1 MKEFSRR
8 KFLKQGL
15 GIVGISLTLPSVW
28 SLSAKAADFAPR
40 QAGTTKILVLI
51 QLGGGNDGLNTIV
64 PYTNGAYYKARPVIG
79 IAADKVLPLD
89 GNTGLHPEMTAFAN
103 LFKSGKLAVVQ
114 GVGYPTPNRS
124 HFRSIEIWQTG
135 FPDRIENTGWL
146 GRYLDSCCAHGV
158 GGNLFPAVNVDP
170 ILPKSLLAERVTVPS
185 VNNPLEL
192 KLRTNLVYQ
201 REYQQDR
208 TASAPAFN
216 GIFADFDLKRPHADL
231 LHKAGV
237 DANAAS
243 DYLHRLVKH
252 YQSTAKYPTGSF
264 GNGLRFI
271 AQMIAG
277 GLNTPVFSVSLDGF
291 DTHTNQLRT
300 QAGLLKQL
308 SEGVMAF
315 YEDLK
320 AHKVD
325 DDVIV
330 MAFSEFG
337 RRVAENGGH
346 GTDHGTAA
354 PAFVAGTSVKGGIY
368 GEQPSL
374 TDLDNGDLK
383 YGIDFRSMY
392 ATILDKWL
400 AADSKSIL
408 SGSFEY
414 VPFI

>member
-1 MKEFSRR
+1 MKEVSRR

-15 GIVGISLTLPSVW
+15 GMVGVSLTLPSVW
-28 SLSAKAADFAPR
+28 SLAARAADFAPR
-40 QAGTTKILVLI
+40 QSGKTKILVLV
-51 QLGGGNDGLNTIV
+51 QMGGGNDGLNTVI
-64 PYTNGAYYKARPVIG
+64 PYTDGAYYKARPVIG
-79 IAADKVLPLD
+79 IAADKVLHLD
-89 GNTGLHPEMTAFAN
+89 GKTGLHTDMTAFAD
-103 LFKSGKLAVVQ
+103 LYKSGKLAVVQ

-146 GRYLDSCCAHGV
+146 GRYLDSCCAQ
-158 GGNLFPAVNVDP
+158 GGGENLFPADNVDP
-170 ILPKSLLAERVTVPS
+170 ILPKSLLADRVMVPS
-185 VNNPLEL
+185 VNNPMEF
-192 KLRTNLVYQ
+192 KFRTDPM
-201 REYQQDR
+201 YQQDR
-208 TASAPAFN
+208 AAQVQAFN
-216 GIFADFDLKRPHADL
+216 EIYADFDLKRPHADL
-231 LHKAGV
+231 LRKAGV

-243 DYLHRLVKH
+243 DYLQRLVKN
-252 YQSTAKYPTGSF
+252 YQSTAKYPTGAF
-264 GNGLRFI
+264 GNGLKFI

-277 GLNTPVFSVSLDGF
+277 GLNAPVFSVSLDGF

-300 QAGLLKQL
+300 QSGLLKQL
-308 SEGVMAF
+308 SEGVTAF

-337 RRVAENGGH
+337 RRVAENGGR

-354 PAFVAGTSVKGGIY
+354 PAFVAGTNVKGGIY

-374 TDLDNGDLK
+374 TELDNGDLK

-400 AADSKSIL
+400 ASDSKSIL
-408 SGSFEY
+408 AGSFEY
-414 VPFI
+414 VPFL

>member
-1 MKEFSRR
+1 MKEVSRR

-15 GIVGISLTLPSVW
+15 GVVGVSLTLPSIW
-28 SLSAKAADFAPR
+28 SLAAKAADFAPR
-40 QAGTTKILVLI
+40 QSGKTKILVLV
-51 QLGGGNDGLNTIV
+51 QMGGGNDGLNTVI
-64 PYTNGAYYKARPVIG
+64 PYTDGAYYKARPVIG
-79 IAADKVLPLD
+79 IAADKALPLD
-89 GNTGLHPEMTAFAN
+89 GKTALHPDMTAFAD
-103 LFKSGKLAVVQ
+103 LYESGKLAIVQ

-146 GRYLDSCCAHGV
+146 GRYLDSCCAHGA
-158 GGNLFPAVNVDP
+158 GENLFPAVNVDP
-170 ILPKSLLAERVTVPS
+170 ILPKSLLADQVTVPS
-185 VNNPLEL
+185 VNNPMEF
-192 KLRTNLVYQ
+192 KFRTDPM
-201 REYQQDR
+201 YQQDR
-208 TASAPAFN
+208 EAQVQAFN
-216 GIFADFDLKRPHADL
+216 EIYADFDLKRPHADL
-231 LHKAGV
+231 LRKAGV

-243 DYLHRLVKH
+243 DYLQRLVKN

-264 GNGLRFI
+264 GNGLKFI

-277 GLNTPVFSVSLDGF
+277 GLNAPVFSVSLDGF

-308 SEGVMAF
+308 SEGVTAF

-325 DDVIV
+325 DDVV
-330 MAFSEFG
+330 LMAFSEFG
-337 RRVAENGGH
+337 RRVAENGGR

-354 PAFVAGTSVKGGIY
+354 PAFVAGTNIRGGIY

-374 TDLDNGDLK
+374 TNLDNGDLK
-383 YGIDFRSMY
+383 YVIDFRSMY

-408 SGSFEY
+408 AGSFEY
-414 VPFI
+414 VPFL